1 MLRSLHTAATGLQA
15 QTLNID
21 VISNNIANLSTT
33 GFKRERAEFQ
43 DLLYQTQQRVGT
55 NSSDA
60 GTIVPTGIQIGLGV
74 STGAVYRIHEQGSL
88 IQTSSPLDVA
98 IRGKGFFTVELPNGD
113 LAYTRAGS
121 FQLNQDGEIVTPEGY
136 LVSPGITIPDDG
148 VDITINDSGEVQ
160 VTMPNQTQPQLVGQL
175 EMADFINPAGLEAL
189 GDNLLR
195 ETEASGAPNVGVAG
209 EDQLGTLLQG
219 FLEGSNVNPVTE
231 LTTLITAQRA
241 YELNSKTIQ
250 VGDEILQTLNQAKR

>member
-1 MLRSLHTAATGLQA
+1 MRTLHTAATGLQA

-33 GFKRERAEFQ
+33 GYKRQRAEFQ
-43 DLLYQTQQRVGT
+43 DLLYQNQQRVGT

-74 STGAVYRIHEQGSL
+74 SAGAVYRIHEQGSL
-88 IQTSSPLDVA
+88 IQTSSPLDLAV
-98 IRGKGFFTVELPNGD
+98 RGKGFFSVELPSGD
-113 LAYTRAGS
+113 IAYTRSGS
-121 FQLNQDGEIVTPEGY
+121 FQFDADGQIVTAEGY
-136 LVSPGITIPDDG
+136 VVSPGITVPQDAI
-148 VDITINDSGEVQ
+148 DITVNESGEVQ
-160 VTMPNQTQPQLVGQL
+160 VTIPNQIAPQLVGQL
-175 EMADFINPAGLEAL
+175 EIADFVNQAGLEAL

-195 ETEASGAPNVGVAG
+195 ETEASGAPIIGVAG
-209 EDQLGTLLQG
+209 EDGLGTILQG

-241 YELNSKTIQ
+241 YELNSKIIQ
-250 VGDEILQTLNQAKR
+250 VGDEVLQTLNQAKR

>member
-1 MLRSLHTAATGLQA
+1 MRTLHTAATGLQA

-33 GFKRERAEFQ
+33 GYKRQRAEFQ
-43 DLLYQTQQRVGT
+43 DLLYQNQQRVGT

-74 STGAVYRIHEQGSL
+74 SAGAVYRIHEQGSL
-88 IQTSSPLDVA
+88 IQTSSPLDLAV
-98 IRGKGFFTVELPNGD
+98 RGKGFFSVELPSGD
-113 LAYTRAGS
+113 IAYTRSGS
-121 FQLNQDGEIVTPEGY
+121 FQFDADGQIVTAEGY
-136 LVSPGITIPDDG
+136 VVSPGITVPQDAI
-148 VDITINDSGEVQ
+148 DITVNESGEVQ
-160 VTMPNQTQPQLVGQL
+160 VTIPNQIAPQLVGQL
-175 EMADFINPAGLEAL
+175 EIADFVNQAGLEAL

-195 ETEASGAPNVGVAG
+195 ETEASGAPIIGVAG
-209 EDQLGTLLQG
+209 EDGLGAILQG

-241 YELNSKTIQ
+241 YELNSKIIQ
-250 VGDEILQTLNQAKR
+250 VGDEVLQTLNQAKR